1 MSVEGI
7 SDLVERLRA
16 AGVPVDDSIA
26 EAMRSVDPGDFTDH
40 DTELFL
46 MDRPVPFLVTESGAA
61 KTISAPHMVAT
72 LLHHLEI
79 REGQHVLLLGS
90 KGGYLAS
97 LLDCMLGPDGAVTII
112 EPHAEVL
119 QHTSER
125 LEFHNS
131 MGLLRALPPDA
142 LEGWADISRRVDR
155 VLVTGAVRELAP
167 EVESMV
173 EEGGFVLGPFG
184 GPVHQRLLKRERQG
198 ESWMDTDL
206 GGVVFGPMDLGESE
220 RSPLDPYS
228 LAEHL
233 EDLLG
238 LMVEVLEIEEEVLD
252 RLEGLI
258 LSLRELPPDLPVLNE
273 DSTEDEII
281 EHPVMEL
288 LLMEMEWLGPMWPLF
303 GEYLPVEIA
312 NPGSPDG
319 DDPDMVGGHEDLV
332 P

>member
-1 MSVEGI
+1 MEGI

-16 AGVPVDDSIA
+16 AGVPVDDRTA
-26 EAMRSVDPGDFTDH
+26 EAMNSVDLGNFTDY
-40 DTELFL
+40 DTEPFL
-46 MDRPVPFLVTESGAA
+46 MDKPVPFLVTESGAA

-79 REGQHVLLLGS
+79 REGQHVLLIGS

-112 EPHAEVL
+112 EPHPEVL

-125 LEFHNS
+125 LELHRS

-142 LEGWADISRRVDR
+142 IEGWADFSRRVDR
-155 VLVTGAVRELAP
+155 VLVTGAVRGLAP
-167 EVESMV
+167 EVESVV

-184 GPVHQRLLKRERQG
+184 GPLHQRLLKRERQG
-198 ESWMDTDL
+198 NDWADTDL
-206 GGVVFGPMDLGESE
+206 GGVVFGPMDLAESE
-220 RSPLDPYS
+220 RSPLDPHS

-233 EDLLG
+233 EDLLD
-238 LMVEVLEIEEEVLD
+238 LMAEVIEIEEETID

-258 LSLRELPPDLPVLNE
+258 LSLRDLPTDLPLLDE
-273 DSTEDEII
+273 ESTEDEIL

-303 GEYLPVEIA
+303 GDYLSVEIA
-312 NPGSPDG
+312 NPGSPEDG
-319 DDPDMVGGHEDLV
+319 DHDMFGGHEDLV

>member
-1 MSVEGI
+1 MEGI

-16 AGVPVDDSIA
+16 AGVPVDDRIS
-26 EAMRSVDPGDFTDH
+26 EAMNSVDLGNFTDY
-40 DTELFL
+40 DTEPFL
-46 MDRPVPFLVTESGAA
+46 MDKPVPFLVTESGAA

-79 REGQHVLLLGS
+79 REGQHVLLMGS

-112 EPHAEVL
+112 EPHPEVL

-125 LEFHNS
+125 LELHHS
-131 MGLLRALPPDA
+131 MGLLRALPPDEV
-142 LEGWADISRRVDR
+142 EGWMDFSRRVDR

-167 EVESMV
+167 EVEMMV

-184 GPVHQRLLKRERQG
+184 GPLHQRLLKRERQG
-198 ESWMDTDL
+198 NDWMDTDL
-206 GGVVFGPMDLGESE
+206 GGVVFGPMDLAESE
-220 RSPLDPYS
+220 RSPLDPHS

-233 EDLLG
+233 EDLLD
-238 LMVEVLEIEEEVLD
+238 LMAEVIEIEEETID

-258 LSLRELPPDLPVLNE
+258 LSLRDLPIDLPLLDE
-273 DSTEDEII
+273 ESTEDEIL

-303 GEYLPVEIA
+303 GDYLSVEMA
-312 NPGSPDG
+312 NPGSPE
-319 DDPDMVGGHEDLV
+319 DDDQDMFGGHEDLI

>member
-1 MSVEGI
+1 MEGI
-7 SDLVERLRA
+7 SDLVKRLRA
-16 AGVPVDDSIA
+16 AGVPVDDRIA
-26 EAMRSVDPGDFTDH
+26 EAMNSVDLGNFTDY
-40 DTELFL
+40 DTEPFL
-46 MDRPVPFLVTESGAA
+46 MDKPVPFLVTESGAA

-79 REGQHVLLLGS
+79 REGQHVLLMGS

-97 LLDCMLGPDGAVTII
+97 LLDCMLGPDGTVTII
-112 EPHAEVL
+112 EPHHEVL

-125 LEFHNS
+125 LELHRS

-142 LEGWADISRRVDR
+142 IEGWADFSRRVDR
-155 VLVTGAVRELAP
+155 VLVTGAVRGLAP

-184 GPVHQRLLKRERQG
+184 GPLHQRLLKRERQG
-198 ESWMDTDL
+198 NDWMDTDL
-206 GGVVFGPMDLGESE
+206 GGVVFGPMDLAESE

-233 EDLLG
+233 EDLLD
-238 LMVEVLEIEEEVLD
+238 LMAEVIEIEEETID

-258 LSLRELPPDLPVLNE
+258 ISLRDLPIDLPLLDE
-273 DSTEDEII
+273 ESTEDEIL

-303 GEYLPVEIA
+303 GDYLSVEMA
-312 NPGSPDG
+312 NPGSPE
-319 DDPDMVGGHEDLV
+319 DDDQDMFGGHEDLI

>member
-1 MSVEGI
+1 VEGI

-26 EAMRSVDPGDFTDH
+26 EAMSFVEPGDFTDH

-46 MDRPVPFLVTESGAA
+46 MDRPIPFLVTESGAA

-97 LLDCMLGPDGAVTII
+97 LLDFMLGPGGAVTII
-112 EPHAEVL
+112 EPHPEVL
-119 QHTSER
+119 RHTSER
-125 LEFHNS
+125 LELHNS

-142 LEGWADISRRVDR
+142 LEGWADFSRRVDR
-155 VLVTGAVRELAP
+155 VLVTGAVRGLAP

-184 GPVHQRLLKRERQG
+184 GPLHQRLLKRERQG
-198 ESWMDTDL
+198 DDWMDTDL
-206 GGVVFGPMDLGESE
+206 GGVVFGPMDLAESE
-220 RSPLDPYS
+220 RSPLDPHS

-233 EDLLG
+233 DDLLG
-238 LMVEVLEIEEEVLD
+238 LMTEVIEIEEETLD

-258 LSLRELPPDLPVLNE
+258 LSLRDLPTDLPLLNE
-273 DSTEDEII
+273 DSTEDEIL

-303 GEYLPVEIA
+303 GDYMSIEIA
-312 NPGSPDG
+312 NPGSPE
-319 DDPDMVGGHEDLV
+319 DDDQDMVGGHEDLV

>member
-1 MSVEGI
+1 MEGI

-26 EAMRSVDPGDFTDH
+26 EAMSFVEPGDFTDH

-97 LLDCMLGPDGAVTII
+97 LLDFMLGPDGAVTII
-112 EPHAEVL
+112 EPHPEVL
-119 QHTSER
+119 RHTSER
-125 LEFHNS
+125 LELHNS

-142 LEGWADISRRVDR
+142 LEGWADFSRRVDR
-155 VLVTGAVRELAP
+155 VLVTGAVRRLAP

-184 GPVHQRLLKRERQG
+184 GPLHQRLLKRERQG
-198 ESWMDTDL
+198 DDWMDTDL
-206 GGVVFGPMDLGESE
+206 GGVVFGPMDLAESE
-220 RSPLDPYS
+220 RSPLDPHS

-238 LMVEVLEIEEEVLD
+238 LMTEVIEIEEETLD

-258 LSLRELPPDLPVLNE
+258 LSLRDLPTDLPLLNE
-273 DSTEDEII
+273 ESTEAEIL

-303 GEYLPVEIA
+303 GDYMSVEIA
-312 NPGSPDG
+312 NPGSPE
-319 DDPDMVGGHEDLV
+319 DDDRDMLGGHEDLV

>member
-1 MSVEGI
+1 M
-7 SDLVERLRA
+7 
-16 AGVPVDDSIA
+16 VPVDDRIS
-26 EAMRSVDPGDFTDH
+26 EAMNSVDLGNFTDY
-40 DTELFL
+40 DTEPFL
-46 MDRPVPFLVTESGAA
+46 MDKPVPFLVTESGAA

-79 REGQHVLLLGS
+79 REGQHVLLMGS

-112 EPHAEVL
+112 EPHPEVL

-125 LEFHNS
+125 VELHPS
-131 MGLLRALPPDA
+131 MGLLRALPPDEI
-142 LEGWADISRRVDR
+142 EGWADFSRRVDR
-155 VLVTGAVRELAP
+155 VLVTGAVRGLAP
-167 EVESMV
+167 EVEMMV

-184 GPVHQRLLKRERQG
+184 GPLHQRLLKRERQG
-198 ESWMDTDL
+198 DDWMDTDL
-206 GGVVFGPMDLGESE
+206 GGVVFGPMDLAESE
-220 RSPLDPYS
+220 RSPLDPHS

-233 EDLLG
+233 EDLLD
-238 LMVEVLEIEEEVLD
+238 LMAEVIEIEEETID

-258 LSLRELPPDLPVLNE
+258 LSLRALPIDLPLLDE
-273 DSTEDEII
+273 ESTEDEIL

-303 GEYLPVEIA
+303 GDYLSVEMA
-312 NPGSPDG
+312 NPGSPE
-319 DDPDMVGGHEDLV
+319 DDDQDMFGGHEDLI

>member
-1 MSVEGI
+1 MEGI

-26 EAMRSVDPGDFTDH
+26 EAMSFVEPGDFTDH

-97 LLDCMLGPDGAVTII
+97 LLDFMLGPDGAVTII
-112 EPHAEVL
+112 EPHPEVL
-119 QHTSER
+119 RHTSER
-125 LEFHNS
+125 LELHNS

-142 LEGWADISRRVDR
+142 LEGWADFSRRVDR
-155 VLVTGAVRELAP
+155 VLVTGAVRGLAP

-184 GPVHQRLLKRERQG
+184 GPLHQRLLKRERQG
-198 ESWMDTDL
+198 DDWMDTDL
-206 GGVVFGPMDLGESE
+206 GGVVFGPMDLAEAE

-238 LMVEVLEIEEEVLD
+238 LMTEVIEIEEETLD

-258 LSLRELPPDLPVLNE
+258 LSLRELPTDLPLLNE
-273 DSTEDEII
+273 DSTEDEIL

-303 GEYLPVEIA
+303 GDYMSIEIA
-312 NPGSPDG
+312 NPGSPE
-319 DDPDMVGGHEDLV
+319 DDDQDMLGGHEDLV

>member
-1 MSVEGI
+1 MEGI

-16 AGVPVDDSIA
+16 AGVPVDDRTA
-26 EAMRSVDPGDFTDH
+26 EAMNSVDLGNFTDY
-40 DTELFL
+40 DTEPFL
-46 MDRPVPFLVTESGAA
+46 MDKPIPFLVTESGAA

-79 REGQHVLLLGS
+79 REGQHVLLIGS

-112 EPHAEVL
+112 EPHSEVL

-125 LEFHNS
+125 LELHRS

-142 LEGWADISRRVDR
+142 IEGWADFSRRVDR
-155 VLVTGAVRELAP
+155 VLVTGAVRGLAP

-184 GPVHQRLLKRERQG
+184 GPLHQRLLKRERQG
-198 ESWMDTDL
+198 NDWADTDL
-206 GGVVFGPMDLGESE
+206 GGVVFGPMDLAESE
-220 RSPLDPYS
+220 RSPLDPHS

-233 EDLLG
+233 EDLLD
-238 LMVEVLEIEEEVLD
+238 LMAEVIEIEEETID

-258 LSLRELPPDLPVLNE
+258 LSLRDLPIDLPLLDE
-273 DSTEDEII
+273 ESTEDEIL

-303 GEYLPVEIA
+303 GDYLSVEMA
-312 NPGSPDG
+312 NPGSPE
-319 DDPDMVGGHEDLV
+319 DDDQDMFGGHEDLI